1 MARMHTRRRGKS
13 GSTRPYRTSPPD
25 WIELN
30 QEEVEDIIV
39 KLAKRGEPPS
49 KIGIILRDQYGIPLS
64 RYVTGKKL
72 TRTLEEKGIRYDIPE
87 DLMNLIRKAVTIDR
101 HRREHKK
108 DMVAKRAQ
116 QLVEAKI
123 RRLVKYYKREG
134 RLPADW
140 KYSIDMAK
148 LLVR

>member
-13 GSTRPYRTSPPD
+13 GSTRPYRTSPPE
-25 WIELN
+25 WIELSK
-30 QEEVEDIIV
+30 EEVEDIIV

-72 TRTLEEKGIRYDIPE
+72 TKTLEEKGIRYDIPE
-87 DLMNLIRKAVTIDR
+87 DLMNLIRKAVRIDK
-101 HRREHKK
+101 HRQLHKK

-123 RRLVKYYKREG
+123 RRLVDYYKQKG
-134 RLPADW
+134 KLPADW
-140 KYSIDMAK
+140 NYSIETAK

>member
-13 GSTRPYRTSPPD
+13 GSTRPYRTSPPE
-25 WIELN
+25 WIELSK
-30 QEEVEDIIV
+30 EEVEDIIV

-72 TRTLEEKGIRYDIPE
+72 TKTLEEKGIRYDIPE
-87 DLMNLIRKAVTIDR
+87 DLMNLIRKAVRIDK
-101 HRREHKK
+101 HRQVHKK

-123 RRLVKYYKREG
+123 RRLVDYYKQKG
-134 RLPADW
+134 KLPADW
-140 KYSIDMAK
+140 NYSIETAK